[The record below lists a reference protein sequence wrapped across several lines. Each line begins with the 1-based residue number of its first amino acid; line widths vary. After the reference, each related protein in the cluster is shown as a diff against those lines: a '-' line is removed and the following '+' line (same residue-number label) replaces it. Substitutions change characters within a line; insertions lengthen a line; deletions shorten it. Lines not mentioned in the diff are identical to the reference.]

1 MPPLSHFFIPFTPI
15 DFSWLFSTNLFNS
28 FKMIIRPALIST
40 LLLAVLIFVC
50 TTSPT
55 KRSSDVEQIVKSASD
70 DNEYRAVTLSNEIRC
85 VLVSDT
91 STEIAA
97 VQLQVG

>member
-1 MPPLSHFFIPFTPI
+1 MLAGKTIVYVLVTT
-15 DFSWLFSTNLFNS
+15 L
-28 FKMIIRPALIST
+28 LISFCF
-40 LLLAVLIFVC
+40 A
-50 TTSPT
+50 SPT
-55 KRSSDVEQIVKSASD
+55 SRKTRSSDVEQIVKSASD

-97 VQLQVG
+97 VEIRVGKCDNDYL

>member
-1 MPPLSHFFIPFTPI
+1 
-15 DFSWLFSTNLFNS
+15 
-28 FKMIIRPALIST
+28 MIIRPALIST
-40 LLLAVLIFVC
+40 LLLAVLILVC

-55 KRSSDVEQIVKSASD
+55 KRSSDEEQIVKSASD
-70 DNEYRAVTLSNEIRC
+70 DNEYRAVTLSNKIRC

>member
-1 MPPLSHFFIPFTPI
+1 
-15 DFSWLFSTNLFNS
+15 
-28 FKMIIRPALIST
+28 MIIRPALIST

>member
-1 MPPLSHFFIPFTPI
+1 
-15 DFSWLFSTNLFNS
+15 
-28 FKMIIRPALIST
+28 
-40 LLLAVLIFVC
+40 VLILVC

-55 KRSSDVEQIVKSASD
+55 KRSSDEEQIVKSASD
-70 DNEYRAVTLSNEIRC
+70 DNEYRAVTLSNKIRC